1 MAKKSDEVA
10 MSGWAGWAAFGGIL
24 AIVAGTFQ
32 AIAGLVALF
41 KDEVY
46 VVGEQSVWLFD
57 LTTWGWALIL
67 WGTFLILTGSAILA
81 GKTWGRVVGV
91 ILASVSVIVNF
102 AFIPIYPV
110 WSIMMVTA
118 GILVVYALTV
128 HGDEL
133 AVEE

>member
-1 MAKKSDEVA
+1 MAKNNADAE

-41 KDEVY
+41 KDDVY
-46 VVGEQSVWLFD
+46 LVGPANVWLFD
-57 LTTWGWALIL
+57 LTTWGWGLIL
-67 WGTFLILTGSAILA
+67 WGSFLILTGAAILS

-91 ILASVSVIVNF
+91 ILASLSVIVNF

-110 WSIMMVTA
+110 WSIVMVTV
-118 GILVVYALTV
+118 GVLVVYALTV
-128 HGDEL
+128 HGAEL
-133 AVEE
+133 RVEE